1 VGALRAQATAAL
13 RGEEAD
19 PTRERQTAEQGE
31 GPRVEAGARERDA
44 PDAAAD
50 TADADA
56 VDVIVVI
63 AVEAVVVTAADAAD
77 VDVAPGAEVLLLVTR
92 GVRVTAGVL
101 LDQARLVAG
110 VAARARVG
118 VLIDVAVLRVAARD
132 GVAVAV
138 GLGALGPRDRR
149 DGGEQRERQEQGE

>member
-77 VDVAPGAEVLLLVTR
+77 VDVAPERKFCSWLH
-92 GVRVTAGVL
+92 
-101 LDQARLVAG
+101 
-110 VAARARVG
+110 AAFASRPAFCWIRHAW
-118 VLIDVAVLRVAARD
+118 LP
-132 GVAVAV
+132 
-138 GLGALGPRDRR
+138 ALPP
-149 DGGEQRERQEQGE
+149 EPASAS